1 MHLEVQLREV
11 EEVAFLCLVVVVVE
25 LLLKEMLIFDL

>member
-1 MHLEVQLREV
+1 MHLEEQLKEV
-11 EEVAFLCLVVVVVE
+11 EEVAFLCLVVVVVK